1 MNENE
6 IEIGNAKGASPFA
19 PPEAY
24 NPPKVDE
31 EIPYEDMHPF
41 LQELMDEHKAYSNKL
56 TEFEET
62 LTMIEGGKV
71 DKEIDDRLR
80 DFFSH
85 FDEEIREHHLNEEKT
100 LFPIISK
107 KMFDEGSHSKGDENF
122 NAIDVLED
130 EHIKSI
136 QLAAVTF
143 NLFALFS
150 RIPDERSR
158 IIILDVALT
167 QAKELVELLKVH
179 IYREDTIIFNYAQ
192 KNLSNDELTKM
203 HEMLKENNN
212 GN

>member
-1 MNENE
+1 MNEQE
-6 IEIGNAKGASPFA
+6 IEIGNAEGASPFA

-24 NPPKVDE
+24 DPPKVDE
-31 EIPYEDMHPF
+31 EIPYEDMHPL
-41 LQELMDEHKAYSNKL
+41 LQELIDEHKAYSEKL

-62 LTMIEGGKV
+62 LAMIEGGKV

-107 KMFDEGSHSKGDENF
+107 KMFADGSHSKGDENF

-136 QLAAVTF
+136 QLAAVIF

-192 KNLSNDELTKM
+192 KNLSEDELTKM